1 MRAMAEEP
9 VVGEREAADLRRD
22 LRAILAEHVGAG
34 RAITGARLA
43 RLLGQ
48 RNDRKIRM
56 VIQAL
61 VEDGEPIAASTSEPA
76 GYYVLATRDEAEA
89 YVAALRSRAVKTF
102 ERLRDFERAVSHT
115 FGTPYQP
122 TLLSTEDD
130 MGIALQGKP

>member
-1 MRAMAEEP
+1 M
-9 VVGEREAADLRRD
+9 VGEREAADLRRA
-22 LRAILAEHVGAG
+22 LKAILAEHVGAG

-43 RLLGQ
+43 RRLGQ

-89 YVAALRSRAVKTF
+89 YVATLRSRAQWTF
-102 ERLRDFERAVSHT
+102 KRLRDFQRAVEAR
-115 FGTPYQP
+115 FGVPYQP
-122 TLLSTEDD
+122 LLLDLDGGSE
-130 MGIALQGKP
+130 KR